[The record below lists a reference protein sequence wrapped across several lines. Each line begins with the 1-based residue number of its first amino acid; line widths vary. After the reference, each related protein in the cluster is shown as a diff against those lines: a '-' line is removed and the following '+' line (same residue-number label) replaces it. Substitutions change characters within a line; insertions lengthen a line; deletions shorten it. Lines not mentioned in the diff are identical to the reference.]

1 MKFQIRSRSPGTRSR
16 RSRQQ
21 RNRKQKSRQQKNRQ
35 LRNRKQR
42 NSRKENRMGIFEK
55 KVLIYRKRDRQTW
68 EKIRKVLSEEGIRF
82 RASHYEQDNI
92 PVGGYSAMD
101 PRNFGKGG
109 RIDRQIYTVSVK
121 ESAAQS
127 AGQVLRGAGIVAQ
140 VEDIES
146 LTQDASK
153 KFKDIR
159 Y

>member
-1 MKFQIRSRSPGTRSR
+1 
-16 RSRQQ
+16 
-21 RNRKQKSRQQKNRQ
+21 
-35 LRNRKQR
+35 
-42 NSRKENRMGIFEK
+42 MGLFEK
-55 KVLIYRKRDRQTW
+55 KVLIYRRRDRQTW
-68 EKIRKVLSEEGIRF
+68 EKIREVLSKEGIRF
-82 RASHYEQDNI
+82 STSRYEHDNI

-127 AGQVLRGAGIVAQ
+127 AREVLRGAGIVAE